1 MDGKRIRARGMRGTG
16 PLRFRPSRGESRRRG
31 STALLLGLV
40 LPGIWSLTPLSAQ
53 ENGNPSNPADSMVV
67 VDSLA
72 SAQPRPGRQDLPVFV
87 VLGAGYGNRSDDCV
101 LCESP
106 EDNRSFTGH
115 LSVGRPLGRGF
126 GVGVDMSLWRRAR
139 PGTPLP
145 PDSTGVPGESSLAN
159 TLGNLSISLSYD
171 FWHLYV
177 RAGGGVAFGSQD
189 LETSDADG
197 DIMVHTASG
206 WGVGYSAGAGL
217 TIPLASV
224 VSLTVFGNWNVGQ
237 YDMISPQGLTERAAK
252 HEYLELG
259 VGVAV
264 R

>member
-1 MDGKRIRARGMRGTG
+1 M
-16 PLRFRPSRGESRRRG
+16 
-31 STALLLGLV
+31 
-40 LPGIWSLTPLSAQ
+40 
-53 ENGNPSNPADSMVV
+53 
-67 VDSLA
+67 
-72 SAQPRPGRQDLPVFV
+72 
-87 VLGAGYGNRSDDCV
+87 
-101 LCESP
+101 
-106 EDNRSFTGH
+106 
-115 LSVGRPLGRGF
+115 
-126 GVGVDMSLWRRAR
+126 
-139 PGTPLP
+139 
-145 PDSTGVPGESSLAN
+145 
-159 TLGNLSISLSYD
+159 
-171 FWHLYV
+171 
-177 RAGGGVAFGSQD
+177 AFGSQD